1 MRERGV
7 LSSAALF
14 GVLAHALAEVED
26 GVDVAGDLEVEGAAD
41 DAYDA
46 AVADGA
52 QGVVGLHVAEGGA
65 VLAAHDDVV
74 GVFLHESFEAV
85 APAFHAFGD
94 VASAGHAYDV
104 VDEGVAASGEVARG
118 AEADDVVDL
127 GRDCV
132 IVGFFSN
139 LI

>member
-1 MRERGV
+1 M

-52 QGVVGLHVAEGGA
+52 
-65 VLAAHDDVV
+65 
-74 GVFLHESFEAV
+74 
-85 APAFHAFGD
+85 
-94 VASAGHAYDV
+94 
-104 VDEGVAASGEVARG
+104 
-118 AEADDVVDL
+118 
-127 GRDCV
+127 
-132 IVGFFSN
+132 
-139 LI
+139 